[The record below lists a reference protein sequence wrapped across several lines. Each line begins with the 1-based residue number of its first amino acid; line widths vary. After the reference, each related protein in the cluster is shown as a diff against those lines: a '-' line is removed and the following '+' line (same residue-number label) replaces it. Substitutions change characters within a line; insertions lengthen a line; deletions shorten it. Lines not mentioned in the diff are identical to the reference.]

1 MELRPYVDVLRRRIW
16 FVLEAIVVVAVV
28 AGVVSSL
35 RPPKYTSSTRVY
47 LQPDSPSERLNPAQL
62 TFRDPNRYVQAQID
76 IVKSESVARDAAQR
90 LGGITAREIEKR
102 TEVRSSSSSDVLEIT
117 ITDGDPGRA
126 RDVANALVA
135 SYIENRRK
143 SAVAGLERAA
153 KDLDERLA
161 PLQATLTDLDAK
173 IAALPAPGPGAAESG
188 GRQALMALRDATAT
202 QYETLFA
209 RRQEVAVDINLQR
222 GGAEVIAEAE
232 TPTEP
237 VSPRP
242 VRDAL
247 AGALLGGILG
257 AGIVLLR
264 EQLDDRLRTVAD
276 VERVLDLPILAQL
289 PVDDSAG
296 SGVSAISH
304 PHSPLSEAVRSLRA
318 SVQYTG
324 LDRPLKSIVVT
335 SAMPAEGKSVVSA
348 NLASV
353 CALAGHRTVL
363 VGADLRRPR
372 LSAMFDVKSSAP
384 GLSDI
389 VAGLNGLDPEIP
401 GSGTGVA
408 PAPEAPVGIGGRL
421 IKPMGNLVFLPA
433 GRTPPNPAELL
444 GSRRM
449 NNVLSELSAGADVVV
464 IDTPPLLPVADA
476 AIVAAQVDGVIL
488 VVALNET
495 REDTA
500 RRAVAILA
508 GTNARIL
515 GVVVNKAPRES
526 VPYYYNGYSA
536 EPGDLG
542 SGSNGRANGNGAGPF
557 KRRRLR
563 RTARW

>member
-1 MELRPYVDVLRRRIW
+1 
-16 FVLEAIVVVAVV
+16 
-28 AGVVSSL
+28 
-35 RPPKYTSSTRVY
+35 
-47 LQPDSPSERLNPAQL
+47 
-62 TFRDPNRYVQAQID
+62 
-76 IVKSESVARDAAQR
+76 VKSESVARDAAGG
-90 LGGITAREIEKR
+90 LGGITAREIQKR

-117 ITDGDPGRA
+117 ITDGDPERA

-143 SAVAGLERAA
+143 SAIAGLERAA
-153 KDLDERLA
+153 KDFDERLA
-161 PLQATLTDLDAK
+161 PLQATLADLDAK
-173 IAALPAPGPGAAESG
+173 IAALPAAGPGATEGG
-188 GRQALMALRDATAT
+188 GRQALLALRDATAT

-232 TPTEP
+232 TPTDP
-237 VSPRP
+237 ISPRP

-247 AGALLGGILG
+247 AGAMLGGILG

-264 EQLDDRLRTVAD
+264 EQLDDRLRSVAD

-372 LSAMFDVKSSAP
+372 LSAMFDVKATAP

-389 VAGLNGLDPEIP
+389 VAGLNGLNPESP
-401 GSGTGVA
+401 GTGTVA

-421 IKPMGNLVFLPA
+421 VKPMGNLVFLPA

-526 VPYYYNGYSA
+526 VPYYYNGYS
-536 EPGDLG
+536 EPGELG
-542 SGSNGRANGNGAGPF
+542 SGGNGRGNGGNGAGA
-557 KRRRLR
+557 RRGRWR
-563 RTARW
+563 RTTG